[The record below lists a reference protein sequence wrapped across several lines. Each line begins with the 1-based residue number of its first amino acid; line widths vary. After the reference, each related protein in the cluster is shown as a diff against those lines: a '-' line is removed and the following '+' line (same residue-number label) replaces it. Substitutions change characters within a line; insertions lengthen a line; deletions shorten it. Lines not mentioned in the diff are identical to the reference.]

1 MAKEIKLENASKTEY
16 EKLSLR
22 LLETI
27 GTGISL
33 LLVKGPDADAAQ
45 REWHKGFNDLQVRI
59 GDLSGTNPSGAET
72 RKRSEAEREGLA
84 SAWHLK
90 PAALLSNLW
99 CCCNR
104 PHTRS
109 LLVGTQWNRVFLESI
124 L

>member
-59 GDLSGTNPSGAET
+59 GDLSGTNPSGAEFV
-72 RKRSEAEREGLA
+72 KGLKQRGKA
-84 SAWHLK
+84 
-90 PAALLSNLW
+90 
-99 CCCNR
+99 
-104 PHTRS
+104 
-109 LLVGTQWNRVFLESI
+109 
-124 L
+124 